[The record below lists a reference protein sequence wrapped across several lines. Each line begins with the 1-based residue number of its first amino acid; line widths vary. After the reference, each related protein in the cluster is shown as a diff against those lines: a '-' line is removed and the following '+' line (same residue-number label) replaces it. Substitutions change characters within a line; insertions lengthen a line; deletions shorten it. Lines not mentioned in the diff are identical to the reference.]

1 MIWCVSTF
9 LYHVPFSRAA
19 RGTPACQ
26 RISTHGYGGFGSQRD
41 GKVGILYFC
50 VSTFLYHEFFSR
62 AARGKSAC
70 RRLSTHGCGNFGSYT
85 SVTGGWGFCF
95 GVCQQ
100 FYTMYISPG
109 LREGNLFVGDS
120 LLTAAAV
127 LVRIQAER
135 EGGDF
140 VLVCFNN

>member
-1 MIWCVSTF
+1 MFWCVLTV
-9 LYHVPFSRAA
+9 LYNVLFSRAA

-26 RISTHGYGGFGSQRD
+26 RISTHGYGDFGSQRN
-41 GKVGILYFC
+41 GRVGILFCC
-50 VSTFLYHEFFSR
+50 VSTFLYHKYFSR

-70 RRLSTHGCGNFGSYT
+70 RRLSTCGCGNFDSYT

-120 LLTAAAV
+120 LLTVAVV
-127 LVRIQAER
+127 LVCIQAER

-140 VLVCFNN
+140 VLVCFSN

>member
-1 MIWCVSTF
+1 MYISPGLRGGKRLADGSLLTVTAI
-9 LYHVPFSRAA
+9 LVRIQANGRA
-19 RGTPACQ
+19 
-26 RISTHGYGGFGSQRD
+26 
-41 GKVGILYFC
+41 GILFCC

-70 RRLSTHGCGNFGSYT
+70 RRLSTCGCGNFDSYT

-95 GVCQQ
+95 GMCQQ

-120 LLTAAAV
+120 LLTVAAV
-127 LVRIQAER
+127 LVCIQAER